1 MAIDKII
8 PQYLNKDEDERLV
21 KPIEMTDA
29 LNIRISHE
37 ANGEQGIV
45 KNVKGNTKIDP
56 RTTADTIPSLGSNRV
71 IGSIGSDAGKCV
83 YYFLFN
89 SKASHGIY
97 KYSTSLNKY
106 EKVYESRA
114 LNFSGD
120 SFIKADIVFDKNGDH
135 LLYFTDDRNEPRKIN
150 ATRALNGGYNANI
163 NSATNS
169 IVDKY
174 ITTCKQ
180 PPQTP
185 ITFAFSTDE
194 TVRQNNLKE
203 NIFQFAYQYVY
214 DDGEVSAISMYSKL
228 ATSPLHFA
236 FNAPQ
241 RDFGANI
248 NNVLTLTL
256 TNSDGPVS
264 KIRILAR
271 KGNETFFYR
280 IGEVDN
286 QVGTG
291 TQEFVFKNDG
301 IYTAISSEEVNK
313 IFDGVPRLSRAQT
326 FTNNR
331 LVYGNYL
338 EGFDNLED
346 TSVHAY
352 PVHGR
357 YPESLEQIGG
367 ISKGQ
372 VLNLSFDADG
382 DVASTF
388 YTSSFKNPSG
398 LGISGVLGGYDGI
411 GGYTFQQAGNLGPA
425 GFSTI
430 QDSTYLNGESAG
442 ITMFNQGAGTTVEM
456 DLSQLANADLDGLKF
471 NLGFGIEAKEIA
483 INAVHPTNPLSGSS
497 ANKFSLTAT
506 INGIEHTL
514 NLLDNGN
521 VGGTSGIFVGP
532 TEEDLHLNGGII
544 GLKPVDGWNYTASG
558 TINTTDVASAAAI
571 IGNSLVG
578 QTANVRVESLN
589 TRYQYFNTDGANF
602 NGSPFRPSAVS
613 SGSTNRTVR
622 LWFDGS
628 LVFTIENFSFNQQ
641 TNKLVLQIRMTDI
654 SLEANGSTIETHS
667 NGTLTQFSNANTQA
681 VINSELTNALGQ
693 HVVDSTHANNVIYHA
708 LRKFD
713 VVNEFLLFNNDLDN
727 KTFKAGAAHELGI
740 VYYDHRNR
748 CSGVQAIQSI
758 DVPHFG
764 QAGRFGNNGRT
775 TMDMRIT
782 HEPPVWATKWAP
794 VYSKNTSYE
803 RFLQCTVA
811 EACLPNAKSF
821 IDILSPGASDD
832 AKKRAVTDAGV
843 SSSDE
848 AILLSLRGLEG
859 KPNSYKDGKGA
870 LIDYKFQEGDII
882 RVLEYQDEN
891 GALQRPLHEF
901 RVLGYR
907 YYADDENNPV
917 ELVDQTTGG
926 STAENNSRN
935 RYRRTG
941 FFLIVQDNGTPGFG
955 RSAVIKGDAY
965 FSQRCLIEIATPKKN
980 LEEKVYYEIGQQYDI
995 IDNPTGALD
1004 QIGRFHQGD
1013 RSNLVSPSF
1022 SIDVLDNDRFFSQEE
1037 LFLGDRCIKGGS
1049 TASGHF
1055 FIAGKIEEQNG
1066 GFTYILH
1073 DSNLFVDGVVSTT
1086 LTSVTIGTEE
1096 LLHGVI
1102 NIEEGDAYFKVRE
1115 QLVNVLEDFSPAA
1128 SSLTLKRNH
1137 TKPQDATY
1145 EKFIVESSRVSD
1157 FFDSE
1162 ITDIGRPHLE
1172 TPDQQEIRR
1181 TSSVTYSEPFV
1192 LDSSRLNLSSFNP
1205 SLFPFNDYSPNNGS
1219 IQFLEDMN
1227 ESMLMIQEKKCALI
1241 PFERTLIQSA
1251 SDGQLVTSQQVLG
1264 KEMYYAGGYGCS
1276 RNPESVVKRF
1286 GKVFF
1291 SDVESGKV
1299 IEIQGNKITPISD
1312 NKLESYFER
1321 EFSDY
1326 TNNRAVFKL
1335 PCGIDPENNEFI
1347 VTMTKF
1353 TPKTISIGGNEFSG
1367 TSPDWADGTTD
1378 FTVDIKPSRAGEN
1391 DGQLTWDKE
1400 VIKWDYTG
1408 LGPAIANHLVW
1419 ETTHR
1424 GVIILDNIK
1433 EKGSAIVDRQ
1443 DITKGKSFLIDV
1455 TSKDGRFRGTAV
1467 FDPMSGEVNLGNKF
1481 LDSDSAGDGSNS
1493 QADDTVTVTSLR
1505 EVDGDTIAYG
1515 TTKGFW
1521 LTRYSFI
1528 PEHYEY
1534 VHNRFF
1540 SFNDGDMYRHNVNET
1555 RNRFYDVNAD
1565 SFVSIVSKANPSMI
1579 KAFNALSLEGN
1590 TSSDGDSNWSLAL
1603 RTSKHTA
1610 AINKAD
1616 FEPEKEGLYY
1626 KRIPRG
1632 IVTAGDSSGEN
1643 NIVLGEVASNDGA
1656 TVTFKTRISDLPFSL
1671 NNSNAQVFKVDGDNL
1686 VNIMSSGTAR
1696 VQSVDGRKV
1705 LTLSATP
1712 DNLSADDILVQTEQ
1726 ASISGDQ
1733 LRDYYLAITLT
1744 SNSTTAV
1751 ELYAVNVVYVPSPLD
1766 NSVNNTRE

>member
-29 LNIRISHE
+29 LNVRVSHE

-45 KNVKGNTKIDP
+45 KNVKGNAKISP
-56 RTTADTIPSLGSNRV
+56 RTTADTIPSSGSNRI
-71 IGSIGSDAGKCV
+71 IGSVGSDAGKCI

-89 SKASHGIY
+89 TEGTHGIY
-97 KYSTSLNKY
+97 KYSTSLDKY
-106 EKVYESRA
+106 EKVYENDA

-120 SFIKADIVFDKNGDH
+120 SFVKADVVFDKNGDH

-150 ATRALNGGYNANI
+150 ATRALNGGYNTNI
-163 NSATNS
+163 DSATNS

-194 TVRQNNLKE
+194 SVRQNNLKE

-228 ATSPLHFA
+228 ALSPLHFA

-241 RDFGANI
+241 RDFGSAI

-280 IGEVDN
+280 IAEVDN
-286 QVGTG
+286 EVGTG

-301 IYTAISSEEVNK
+301 IYTAVSSEEVNK

-352 PVHGR
+352 PVHSR
-357 YPESLEQIGG
+357 YPDNLEQIGG
-367 ISKGQ
+367 ISKGE

-382 DVASTF
+382 EVTSTF
-388 YTSSFKNPSG
+388 YTSSFKQPDVDG
-398 LGISGVLGGYDGI
+398 FGDTVGGFDGI
-411 GGYTFQQAGNLGPA
+411 GGYTFQQAGNLSAFGA
-425 GFSTI
+425 I
-430 QDSTYLNGESAG
+430 QDDEYLNGESAG
-442 ITMFNQGAGTTVEM
+442 VTMFNQGAGTTVEM

-483 INAVHPTNPLSGSS
+483 IAAVHPTNPLSGSS
-497 ANKFSLTAT
+497 DNKFDLTAT
-506 INGIEHTL
+506 INGVEHTL

-521 VGGTSGIFVGP
+521 IASSIDGILVGGSG
-532 TEEDLHLNGGII
+532 GGIL
-544 GLKPVDGWNYTASG
+544 GLRPVDGWNYTASG

-589 TRYQYFNTDGANF
+589 TRYEYFNTDGANF

-613 SGSTNRTVR
+613 SGSINRTVR

-628 LVFTIENFSFNQQ
+628 LSFTIENFSFNQQ
-641 TNKLVLQIRMTDI
+641 TNKLVLGVIMTDI
-654 SLEANGSTIETHS
+654 ALEANGATIQPDGGGAS
-667 NGTLTQFSNANTQA
+667 SISQFNQVQTQA
-681 VINSELTNALGQ
+681 VINSELTNTLGQ
-693 HVVDSTHANNVIYHA
+693 HVVDSTHADNVIYHA
-708 LRKFD
+708 LRKFE
-713 VVNEFLLFNNDLDN
+713 VINEFLIFNNDIDN

-748 CSGVQAIQSI
+748 CGGVQAIQSI

-775 TMDMRIT
+775 TMDMRIL

-803 RFLQCTVA
+803 RFLHCTVA

-821 IDILSPGASDD
+821 TDILSPGATADD
-832 AKKRAVTDAGV
+832 KKRAVTDSGI

-917 ELVDQTTGG
+917 ELIDQTTGG
-926 STAENNSRN
+926 TTEENNSRN

-955 RSAVIKGDAY
+955 RSSVINGDTY
-965 FSQRCLIEIATPKKN
+965 FSQRCLVEIVTPKKN
-980 LEEKVYYEIGQQYDI
+980 IEEKVYYEIGQQYDI
-995 IDNPTGALD
+995 VETVGG
-1004 QIGRFHQGD
+1004 QRYHQGD
-1013 RSNLVSPSF
+1013 RSNTVSPSF
-1022 SIDVLDNDRFFSQEE
+1022 SIDVLSNNTFFSQEE
-1037 LFLGDRCIKGGS
+1037 LFLGDRCEKSGA
-1049 TASGHF
+1049 TTSGHF
-1055 FIAGKIEEQNG
+1055 FIAGKVEEQNG
-1066 GFTYILH
+1066 GFTYVLH
-1073 DSNLFVDGVVSTT
+1073 ESNLFLDGVVSTT
-1086 LTSVTIGTEE
+1086 LTSVTIGSDE
-1096 LLHGVI
+1096 LRHGVI
-1102 NIEEGDAYFKVRE
+1102 SIEEGDAYFKVRE
-1115 QLVNVLEDFSPAA
+1115 QLVNVLEDFSPAG
-1128 SSLTLKRNH
+1128 STLTLKRNH

-1162 ITDIGRPHLE
+1162 VTDIGRPHLE
-1172 TPDQQEIRR
+1172 TPEQQEIRR

-1192 LDSSRLNLSSFNP
+1192 LDSARLNLSSFNP

-1219 IQFLEDMN
+1219 VQFLEDMN

-1291 SDVESGKV
+1291 CDVESGKV
-1299 IEIQGNKITPISD
+1299 IEIQGNKIKPISD
-1312 NKLESYFER
+1312 NKLESYFETK
-1321 EFSDY
+1321 FSDY
-1326 TNNRAVFKL
+1326 MNNRAVFKL

-1347 VTMTKF
+1347 VTMTEF
-1353 TPKTISIGGNEFSG
+1353 TPTTISIGGNVFNG
-1367 TSPDWADGTTD
+1367 TLPDLPAGTTD
-1378 FTVDIKPSRAGEN
+1378 FNVDIKSSRAGEN
-1391 DGQLTWDKE
+1391 DGQLTWGSD
-1400 VIKWDYTG
+1400 VIKWDYSG
-1408 LGPAIANHLVW
+1408 LDTSPTSPFHLTW
-1419 ETTHR
+1419 GDAHR

-1433 EKGSAIVDRQ
+1433 DKGSAIVDRQ
-1443 DITKGKSFLIDV
+1443 DITRGTEFYIDL
-1455 TSKDGRFRGTAV
+1455 TSKDGRFRGTAL
-1467 FDPMSGEVNLGNKF
+1467 FDPVSGEVDVSPVI
-1481 LDSDSAGDGSNS
+1481 LDSDSAGDGSNV
-1493 QADDTVTVTSLR
+1493 QADDTVTVTSLT
-1505 EVDGDTIAYG
+1505 EESGDTIAYG
-1515 TTKGFW
+1515 TTKEFW

-1540 SFNDGDMYRHNVNET
+1540 SFNDGDMYRHNINEK
-1555 RNRFYDVNAD
+1555 RGRFYEVNYTA
-1565 SFVSIVSKANPSMI
+1565 SVSVVSKANASMI
-1579 KAFNALSLEGN
+1579 KAFNAMSLEGN
-1590 TSSDGDSNWSLAL
+1590 AKWALSLS
-1603 RTSKHTA
+1603 TSKHEA
-1610 AINKAD
+1610 SISEDD
-1616 FEPEKEGLYY
+1616 FEEREGLYY

-1632 IVTAGDSSGEN
+1632 TVTAGDATGEN
-1643 NIVLGEVASNDGA
+1643 NIVLGRVASNSGA
-1656 TVTFKTRISDLPFSL
+1656 TVTFETRISDLPFTI
-1671 NNSNAQVFKVDGDNL
+1671 NNSNAQVFRVDYDASHTSPDSSGQLDNTAT
-1686 VNIMSSGTAR
+1686 NIMSSGSAR
-1696 VQSVDGRKV
+1696 IQSVDGRKV
-1705 LTLSATP
+1705 ITLSDTP
-1712 DNLSADDILVQTEQ
+1712 DSPADLTGKILIQTEL
-1726 ASISGDQ
+1726 ANISGDQ
-1733 LRDYYLAITLT
+1733 LRDYYLAMTLRST
-1744 SNSTTAV
+1744 SVNAV

-1766 NSVNNTRE
+1766 NSSE

>member
-37 ANGEQGIV
+37 SDGEQGIV

-56 RTTADTIPSLGSNRV
+56 RTTADTIPSSGSNRI

-89 SKASHGIY
+89 TNGTHGIY
-97 KYSTSLNKY
+97 KYSTSLDKY
-106 EKVYESRA
+106 EKVYENDA

-120 SFIKADIVFDKNGDH
+120 SFVKADIVFDKNGDH

-150 ATRALNGGYNANI
+150 ATRALNGGYNDNI

-214 DDGEVSAISMYSKL
+214 DDGEVSAISMYSKI
-228 ATSPLHFA
+228 AASPLHFA

-241 RDFGANI
+241 RDFGSDI

-301 IYTAISSEEVNK
+301 IYTAVSSEEVNK

-357 YPESLEQIGG
+357 YPDNLEQIGS

-388 YTSSFKNPSG
+388 YTSSFKDPSG
-398 LGISGVLGGYDGI
+398 LGISGILGGYDGI
-411 GGYTFQQAGNLGPA
+411 GGYTFQQSGNLGPA
-425 GFSTI
+425 GINTI

-532 TEEDLHLNGGII
+532 IEEDLHLNGGIL

-602 NGSPFRPSAVS
+602 NGSPFIPSAVS
-613 SGSTNRTVR
+613 SGSTDRTVR
-622 LWFDGS
+622 LWFDGF

-641 TNKLVLQIRMTDI
+641 TNKLVLEIRMTDI

-667 NGTLTQFSNANTQA
+667 NGILTQFTNANTQA

-693 HVVDSTHANNVIYHA
+693 RVVDSTHANNVIYHA

-955 RSAVIKGDAY
+955 RSAVINGDTY
-965 FSQRCLIEIATPKKN
+965 FSQRCLIEIATPKKS

-995 IDNPTGALD
+995 VETGGG
-1004 QIGRFHQGD
+1004 QRYHQGD
-1013 RSNLVSPSF
+1013 RSNTVSPSF
-1022 SIDVLDNDRFFSQEE
+1022 SIDVLANNTFFSQEE
-1037 LFLGDRCIKGGS
+1037 LFLGDKCEKSGA
-1049 TASGHF
+1049 TTSGHF

-1086 LTSVTIGTEE
+1086 LTSVTIGSDE
-1096 LLHGVI
+1096 LRHGVI

-1162 ITDIGRPHLE
+1162 VTDIGRPHLE

-1192 LDSSRLNLSSFNP
+1192 LDSARLNLSSFNP

-1312 NKLESYFER
+1312 NKLESYFESK
-1321 EFSDY
+1321 FSDY
-1326 TNNRAVFKL
+1326 MNDRAVFKL

-1347 VTMTKF
+1347 VTMTKY
-1353 TPKTISIGGNEFSG
+1353 TPRSISIGGNVFNG
-1367 TSPDWADGTTD
+1367 TLPDWAAGTTD
-1378 FTVDIKPSRAGEN
+1378 FNVDKKPSRAGEN
-1391 DGQLTWDKE
+1391 DGQLTWDQD
-1400 VIKWDYTG
+1400 VIKWDYAG
-1408 LGPAIANHLVW
+1408 LDTSGTSPFHLTW
-1419 ETTHR
+1419 SDAHR

-1433 EKGSAIVDRQ
+1433 DKGSAIVDRQ
-1443 DITKGKSFLIDV
+1443 DITKGTKFYIDLI
-1455 TSKDGRFRGTAV
+1455 SKDKRFRGTAL
-1467 FDPMSGEVNLGNKF
+1467 FDPVSGEVDVSPVI
-1481 LDSDSAGDGSNS
+1481 LDSDSSGDGSNS
-1493 QADDTVTVTSLR
+1493 QADDTVTVTSLT
-1505 EVDGDTIAYG
+1505 EESGDTIAYG

-1555 RNRFYDVNAD
+1555 RGRFYDVNYSATA
-1565 SFVSIVSKANPSMI
+1565 SIVSKANPSMI
-1579 KAFNALSLEGN
+1579 KSFNAVSLEGDSAFSITLTTTGQK
-1590 TSSDGDSNWSLAL
+1590 TSIAVD
-1603 RTSKHTA
+1603 
-1610 AINKAD
+1610 D
-1616 FEPEKEGLYY
+1616 FEEREGLYY
-1626 KRIPRG
+1626 KRIPRDVVG
-1632 IVTAGDSSGEN
+1632 TFSGEN
-1643 NIVLGEVASNDGA
+1643 NIVLGRVESNSGA
-1656 TVTFKTRISDLPFSL
+1656 TVTFETRISDLPFSID
-1671 NNSNAQVFKVDGDNL
+1671 NSNAQVFRVDYDASHTSPDSSGQSSNTAT
-1686 VNIMSSGTAR
+1686 NIMSSGTAR

-1705 LTLSATP
+1705 ITLSATP
-1712 DNLSADDILVQTEQ
+1712 NNPADLTGKILVQTEHK
-1726 ASISGDQ
+1726 
-1733 LRDYYLAITLT
+1733 LT
-1744 SNSTTAV
+1744 SANQMRGYHLGMILTSTSTSAV

-1766 NSVNNTRE
+1766 NSSE

>member
-37 ANGEQGIV
+37 SNGEQGIV

-56 RTTADTIPSLGSNRV
+56 RTTADTIPSSGSNRI

-89 SKASHGIY
+89 TNGTHGIY
-97 KYSTSLNKY
+97 KYSTSLDKY
-106 EKVYESRA
+106 EKVYENDA

-120 SFIKADIVFDKNGDH
+120 SFVKADIVFDKNGDH

-228 ATSPLHFA
+228 ALSSLHFA
-236 FNAPQ
+236 YNAPQ
-241 RDFGANI
+241 RDFGAAV

-280 IGEVDN
+280 IGEVKN

-301 IYTAISSEEVNK
+301 IYTAVSSEEVNK

-357 YPESLEQIGG
+357 FPDNLEESGN

-372 VLNLSFDADG
+372 VLNLSSGA
-382 DVASTF
+382 VSTASDF
-388 YTSSFKNPSG
+388 YSTSISSVNRGSSMNGIAGYSFSLGSYGNP
-398 LGISGVLGGYDGI
+398 
-411 GGYTFQQAGNLGPA
+411 NLP
-425 GFSTI
+425 SSSLPDI
-430 QDSTYLNGESAG
+430 YNQLNGESAS
-442 ITMFNQGAGTTVEM
+442 ITMFNQGSGTTVEL
-456 DLSQLANADLDGLKF
+456 DLSALTSMELNGLNYNA
-471 NLGFGIEAKEIA
+471 GFSIDAKEISVA
-483 INAVHPTNPLSGSS
+483 AVHPTDPTQ
-497 ANKFSLTAT
+497 ATTAT
-506 INGIEHTL
+506 AFTFDCTAFQTKTL
-514 NLLDNGN
+514 RLLNAGYAYSD
-521 VGGTSGIFVGP
+521 GGTFVHTPMPP
-532 TEEDLHLNGGII
+532 TATDGFGFIN
-544 GLKPVDGWNYTASG
+544 GLKPVDGWEYISSG
-558 TINTTDVASAAAI
+558 TISSTTVIQAAEE
-571 IGNSLVG
+571 IGNSFVG
-578 QTANVRVESLN
+578 KTATVRVESLEDRTTVTN
-589 TRYQYFNTDGANF
+589 TSFQGSYFYPTDG
-602 NGSPFRPSAVS
+602 
-613 SGSTNRTVR
+613 SGI
-622 LWFDGS
+622 LHQLFFEGF
-628 LVFTIENFSFNQQ
+628 LKFTIENFSFNQQ
-641 TNKLVLQIRMTDI
+641 TNKLVLQLNMTEL
-654 SLEANGSTIETHS
+654 SLETSGAIIDGISHGDNGV
-667 NGTLTQFSNANTQA
+667 QA
-681 VINSELTNALGQ
+681 FINPELTNSLGQ
-693 HVVDSTHANNVIYHA
+693 RIQDSTNSANVIYHA

-713 VVNEFLLFNNDLDN
+713 VLNSFLDFNAEVDK
-727 KTFKAGAAHELGI
+727 KTFKAGAAHDLGI

-748 CSGVQAIQSI
+748 CGGVQAIQSI

-775 TMDMRIT
+775 TMDMRVT

-821 IDILSPGASDD
+821 TDILSPGATADD
-832 AKKRAVTDAGV
+832 KKRAVTDAGIA
-843 SSSDE
+843 SSDE

-882 RVLEYQDEN
+882 RVLEYEDEN
-891 GALQRPLHEF
+891 GSKHRPLSEF

-917 ELVDQTTGG
+917 ELVDATTGSDAT
-926 STAENNSRN
+926 STN

-955 RSAVIKGDAY
+955 RAAVISGDTY
-965 FSQRCLIEIATPKKN
+965 FSQKCLIEISSPKKN
-980 LEEKVYYEIGQQYDI
+980 LEQKVYYEIGQQYDI
-995 IDNPTGALD
+995 VETG
-1004 QIGRFHQGD
+1004 GGNRFHQGD
-1013 RSNLVSPSF
+1013 RSNTVSPSF
-1022 SIDVLDNDRFFSQEE
+1022 SIDVLGNNAFFSQEE
-1037 LFLGDRCIKGGS
+1037 LFLGDKCEKSGA
-1049 TASGHF
+1049 TVSGHF

-1086 LTSVTIGTEE
+1086 LTSVTIGSDE
-1096 LLHGVI
+1096 LRHGVI
-1102 NIEEGDAYFKVRE
+1102 NIEEGDAYFKTRE
-1115 QLVNVLEDFSPAA
+1115 QLVNVLEDFSPAG
-1128 SSLTLKRNH
+1128 SPLTLKRNH

-1172 TPDQQEIRR
+1172 TPEQQEIRR

-1192 LDSSRLNLSSFNP
+1192 LDSARLNLSSFNP

-1312 NKLESYFER
+1312 NKLESYFETK
-1321 EFSDY
+1321 FSDY
-1326 TNNRAVFKL
+1326 TNDRAVFKL

-1347 VTMTKF
+1347 VTMTKY
-1353 TPKTISIGGNEFSG
+1353 TPRSISIGGNTFSG
-1367 TSPDWADGTTD
+1367 GALPDWAAGTTD
-1378 FTVDIKPSRAGEN
+1378 FNVDKKPSRAGEN
-1391 DGQLTWDKE
+1391 DGQLTWDKD
-1400 VIKWDYTG
+1400 VIKWDYAG
-1408 LGPAIANHLVW
+1408 LDTSGTSPFHLTW
-1419 ETTHR
+1419 SDAHR

-1433 EKGSAIVDRQ
+1433 DRGSAIVDRQ
-1443 DITKGKSFLIDV
+1443 DITKGTKFYIDLI
-1455 TSKDGRFRGTAV
+1455 SKDERFRGTAL
-1467 FDPMSGEVNLGNKF
+1467 FDPVSGEVDVSPVI
-1481 LDSDSAGDGSNS
+1481 LDSDSSGDGSNS
-1493 QADDTVTVTSLR
+1493 QADDTVTVTSLT
-1505 EVDGDTIAYG
+1505 VQSGDTIAYG

-1540 SFNDGDMYRHNVNET
+1540 SFNDGDMYRHNVNAT
-1555 RNRFYDVNAD
+1555 RGRFYDVNYDATIN
-1565 SFVSIVSKANPSMI
+1565 VVSKANPSMI
-1579 KAFNALSLEGN
+1579 KSFNAVSLEGDSAFAM
-1590 TSSDGDSNWSLAL
+1590 TLSSTGQKTTIAVD
-1603 RTSKHTA
+1603 
-1610 AINKAD
+1610 D
-1616 FEPEKEGLYY
+1616 FEEREGLYY
-1626 KRIPRG
+1626 KRIPRD
-1632 IVTAGDSSGEN
+1632 VTGSFSGEN
-1643 NIVLGEVASNDGA
+1643 NIVLGRVASNSGA
-1656 TVTFKTRISDLPFSL
+1656 TVTFETRISDLPFSI
-1671 NNSNAQVFKVDGDNL
+1671 NNSNAQVFRVNYDASHTSPDSSGQSDNTAT
-1686 VNIMSSGTAR
+1686 NIMSSGDAR
-1696 VQSVDGRKV
+1696 VLSVDGRKV

-1712 DNLSADDILVQTEQ
+1712 NNPADLTGTILVQTEHK
-1726 ASISGDQ
+1726 
-1733 LRDYYLAITLT
+1733 LT
-1744 SNSTTAV
+1744 SGNQMRGYHLGMILKSTSTSAV
-1751 ELYAVNVVYVPSPLD
+1751 QLYAVNVVYVPSPLD

>member
-29 LNIRISHE
+29 LNVRVSHE

-56 RTTADTIPSLGSNRV
+56 RTTADTIPSLGVNRV

-89 SKASHGIY
+89 SKGGHGIY
-97 KYSTSLNKY
+97 KYSTSLDKY
-106 EKVYESRA
+106 EKVYQNNA

-150 ATRALNGGYNANI
+150 ATRALNGGYNDNI
-163 NSATNS
+163 NSAANS

-194 TVRQNNLKE
+194 SVRQNNLKE

-228 ATSPLHFA
+228 ALSSLHFA

-241 RDFGANI
+241 RDFGAAI

-280 IGEVDN
+280 IGEVKN
-286 QVGTG
+286 QVGHG

-301 IYTAISSEEVNK
+301 IYTAVSSEEVNK
-313 IFDGVPRLSRAQT
+313 MFDGVPRLSRAQT

-352 PVHGR
+352 PVHQR
-357 YPESLEQIGG
+357 FPDNLEQSGNIVR
-367 ISKGQ
+367 GQ
-372 VLNLSFDADG
+372 VLNLSFDTDG
-382 DVASTF
+382 PVDSTF
-388 YTSSFKNPSG
+388 YTSSFKEPTGGG
-398 LGISGVLGGYDGI
+398 LFGDRLIAFDGI

-425 GFSTI
+425 NNTG
-430 QDSTYLNGESAG
+430 DVENPTYLNGEEAG
-442 ITMFNQGAGTTVEM
+442 VTMFNQGAGTTVEM
-456 DLSQLANADLDGLKF
+456 DLSALSFADLDEMSY
-471 NLGFGIEAKEIA
+471 NLGFTIDAKEIA
-483 INAVHPTNPLSGSS
+483 IAAIHPTSPNLSSS
-497 ANKFSLTAT
+497 ANKFDLPAT
-506 INGIEHTL
+506 LNGITYNL

-521 VGGTSGIFVGP
+521 LQGVFPDPEVLVGGSG
-532 TEEDLHLNGGII
+532 GGIL
-544 GLKPVDGWNYTASG
+544 GLKPVDGWEYTASG
-558 TINTTDVASAAAI
+558 IINATDVASAAAI
-571 IGNSLVG
+571 IGNALVG
-578 QTANVRVESLN
+578 QTADVRVESLN
-589 TRYQYFNTDGANF
+589 TRSEYWTEVNGAHF
-602 NGSPFRPSAVS
+602 NGSPFTPSSA
-613 SGSTNRTVR
+613 SGGTSIDRRIR
-622 LWFDGS
+622 LWFDGFLS
-628 LVFTIENFSFNQQ
+628 FTIENFSFNSQ
-641 TNKLVLQIRMTDI
+641 TNKLLLEVRMTDI
-654 SLEANGSTIETHS
+654 NLEANGATVRDL
-667 NGTLTQFSNANTQA
+667 GTGGFAQINNVNSQC

-713 VVNEFLLFNNDLDN
+713 VKNAFLDFNNDVDR
-727 KTFKAGAAHELGI
+727 KTFKAGASHELGI

-748 CSGVQAIQSI
+748 CGGVQAIQSI
-758 DVPHFG
+758 EVPHFG
-764 QAGRFGNNGRT
+764 QAARSGNNGRT

-803 RFLQCTVA
+803 RFLHCTVA

-821 IDILSPGASDD
+821 IDILSPGASDTD
-832 AKKRAVTDAGV
+832 KERAVTDAGIA
-843 SSSDE
+843 SSDE

-882 RVLEYQDEN
+882 RVLEYQDEQ
-891 GALQRPLHEF
+891 GILQRPLSEF
-901 RVLGYR
+901 RVLGYK

-917 ELVDQTTGG
+917 ELVDATTGG

-941 FFLIVQDNGTPGFG
+941 FFLIVQDNGTPGFSRLSVG
-955 RSAVIKGDAY
+955 KGDTY

-980 LEEKVYYEIGQQYDI
+980 LEEKVYYEIGQQYDVI
-995 IDNPTGALD
+995 NNLSGAGN

-1086 LTSVTIGTEE
+1086 LTSVTIGTAE

-1102 NIEEGDAYFKVRE
+1102 NIDEGDAYLKTRE
-1115 QLVNVLEDFSPAA
+1115 QLVNVLENFTPAA
-1128 SSLTLKRNH
+1128 SSLILKRNH

-1172 TPDQQEIRR
+1172 APEQQEIRR

-1192 LDSSRLNLSSFNP
+1192 LDSARLNLSSFNP

-1219 IQFLEDMN
+1219 IQFLEDMD

-1312 NKLESYFER
+1312 NKLESYFESK
-1321 EFSDY
+1321 FSDY

-1353 TPKTISIGGNEFSG
+1353 TPKTISIGGEEFSG
-1367 TSPDWADGTTD
+1367 TVPDWVAATTD
-1378 FTVDIKPSRAGEN
+1378 FTVDIKPSKAGEN

-1408 LGPAIANHLVW
+1408 LGPVISSHLVW
-1419 ETTHR
+1419 ENAHR

-1455 TSKDGRFRGTAV
+1455 TSKDGRFRGTAN
-1467 FDPMSGEVNLGNKF
+1467 FDPMSGNVQLGDKF
-1481 LDSDSAGDGSNS
+1481 LDSDSAGDGSNY
-1493 QADDTVTVTSLR
+1493 QADDTVTVTSLT
-1505 EVDGDTIAYG
+1505 EVAGDTVAYG

-1540 SFNDGDMYRHNVNET
+1540 SFNDGDMYRHNVNAT
-1555 RNRFYDVNAD
+1555 RNKFYDVNAE
-1565 SFVSIVSKANPSMI
+1565 SFVHVVSKANPSMI

-1590 TSSDGDSNWSLAL
+1590 TGSDGNSHWSLAL
-1603 RTSKHTA
+1603 STSKHTA
-1610 AINKAD
+1610 GIGNAD
-1616 FEPEKEGLYY
+1616 FDEREGLYY

-1632 IVTAGDSSGEN
+1632 TVTAGDSSGEN

-1656 TVTFKTRISDLPFSL
+1656 TVTFKTRISDLPFSIDTTA
-1671 NNSNAQVFKVDGDNL
+1671 AQVFKVDGDNL

-1733 LRDYYLAITLT
+1733 LRDYYLAITLRSSST
-1744 SNSTTAV
+1744 SAV